1 MVISLHNLLLKYWLL
16 CSLANIH
23 SEFTSIQIF
32 NCYSNDLFQICI
44 FCVSLVLSDIG
55 GVFVVF
61 KISHCFESFRW
72 FCTFNWKWIVVF
84 RYSFCTWH
92 KLNIVKLYLNFF
104 LFGVLRDHCY
114 KHFKYVKCHYCS
126 KRLSA
131 SDLLNQIF
139 LYLSHLLSVICL
151 I

>member
-1 MVISLHNLLLKYWLL
+1 MVISLHNLLLKCWLL
-16 CSLANIH
+16 CSLASIH

-32 NCYSNDLFQICI
+32 SCYTSNLFYICV
-44 FCVSLVLSDIG
+44 FCVSLVLSDVR
-55 GVFVVF
+55 GVVVF

-72 FCTFNWKWIVVF
+72 FCTFNWKVIVVF

-92 KLNIVKLYLNFF
+92 ELNTVKVYLNFF
-104 LFGVLRDHCY
+104 FFGVLRNHCL
-114 KHFKYVKCHYCS
+114 KHFKYMKGHYHS